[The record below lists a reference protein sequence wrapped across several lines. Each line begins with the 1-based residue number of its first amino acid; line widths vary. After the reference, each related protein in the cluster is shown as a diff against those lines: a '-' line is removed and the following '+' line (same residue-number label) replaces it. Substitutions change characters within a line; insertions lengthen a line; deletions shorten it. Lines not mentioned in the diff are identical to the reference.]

1 MAIKFPSIQRT
12 TAMKKGFTS
21 SDIRTLIAEHLGVEV
36 ERVTD
41 EAHFI
46 SDLGAD
52 WLDCLELIIVIED
65 QFAGLEIADDHV
77 DQIKVVGDLIR
88 YIESDWPKPST
99 DRGSRQHL
107 LGKNGLYGWF
117 RNDGM

>member
-1 MAIKFPSIQRT
+1 
-12 TAMKKGFTS
+12 MKEGFTS
-21 SDIRTLIAEHLGVEV
+21 SDIRTLIAEHLGVDV

-46 SDLGAD
+46 NDLGPD
-52 WLDCLELIIVIED
+52 WLDCLELMIVIED

-88 YIESDWPKPST
+88 YIESNWPKPST
-99 DRGSRQHL
+99 DRGSRRHL
-107 LGKNGLYGWF
+107 FRKKGRCGWLKDKF
-117 RNDGM
+117 SLSWQIMPRNR

>member
-1 MAIKFPSIQRT
+1 MAIKFPSTRT
-12 TAMKKGFTS
+12 AAMKEGFTS
-21 SDIRTLIAEHLGVEV
+21 RNIRTLIAEHLGVEV

-46 SDLGAD
+46 NDLGAD

-65 QFAGLEIADDHV
+65 QFPGLEIADDHV

-88 YIESDWPKPST
+88 YIESDLPNPPDESFSH
-99 DRGSRQHL
+99 RLR
-107 LGKNGLYGWF
+107 
-117 RNDGM
+117 R